1 MNDDRADIHL
11 DRTPTGRLDEAVP
24 SSHLTPLRRL
34 HSYRV
39 AGGDPD
45 VRGWLV
51 LGADGR
57 KIGEVDDLLVDTE
70 SLRVRYLDV
79 TLDPDLLGD
88 APIPEAAT
96 AGIGE
101 PAAAAGGLPLFNPAD
116 TMGGVG
122 GSSSIS
128 EMFARSTISATENEL
143 TRESPRG
150 DDTRHVLLPIGKA
163 RLDPEHDRVVAEG
176 LRAADALGLPDY
188 HGQSV
193 SRDYETGLRQRF
205 DRGYS
210 HSTEH
215 DFYAHDL
222 YDQDRFYGPRRQS
235 GRVAGLEAGHGE
247 PAAQDRAARNREIT
261 GELDRSVP
269 HEPHEDATLP
279 VRGR

>member
-1 MNDDRADIHL
+1 MNDDRADLHL
-11 DRTPTGRLDEAVP
+11 DRTPTGQLDEAVP

-34 HSYRV
+34 HGYRV

-70 SLRVRYLDV
+70 ALRVRYLDV
-79 TLDPDLLGD
+79 TLDSDLLGD

-116 TMGGVG
+116 TMGG
-122 GSSSIS
+122 SSTIS
-128 EMFARSTISATENEL
+128 EAFVRSTLSATENEL
-143 TRESPRG
+143 TRESQRG

-205 DRGYS
+205 DRGYA

-222 YDQDRFYGPRRQS
+222 YDQDRFYAPRRRSAS
-235 GRVAGLEAGHGE
+235 GAGLEAGRGE
-247 PAAQDRAARNREIT
+247 PASPGRQDREPDRKPDQEIT

-269 HEPHEDATLP
+269 H
-279 VRGR
+279 GR

>member
-1 MNDDRADIHL
+1 MNDDRADLHL
-11 DRTPTGRLDEAVP
+11 DRTPTGRLDESVP
-24 SSHLTPLRRL
+24 TSHLAPLRRL
-34 HSYRV
+34 HNYRV
-39 AGGDPD
+39 SGGDPD

-57 KIGEVDDLLVDTE
+57 KIGEVNDLLVDTE
-70 SLRVRYLDV
+70 ALRVRYLDV

-96 AGIGE
+96 AGSGE

-128 EMFARSTISATENEL
+128 EMFARSTLSATENEL
-143 TRESPRG
+143 TRESQRG

-163 RLDPEHDRVVAEG
+163 RLDPEHDRIVAEG
-176 LRAADALGLPDY
+176 LRAADVLGLPDY

-193 SRDYETGLRQRF
+193 SRDDETGLRQRF
-205 DRGYS
+205 DRGYA
-210 HSTEH
+210 HSAEH

-235 GRVAGLEAGHGE
+235 GRVAGLEAGRGE

-269 HEPHEDATLP
+269 HEDATLP